1 MSSLSMQPIASV
13 ADQLG
18 IPRDLL
24 EPYGRHIT
32 KIRLDVLER
41 FPERRGKLIL
51 VTGITPTTSGEGK
64 TVNTIGLTQ
73 GLAKL
78 GHRAVAALR
87 EPSLGPIFGQKGGAT
102 GGGRASLEPSAKINL
117 HFTGDFHAIT
127 AANNLL
133 AALIDTHFHFGNAR
147 RLDANDIQWPRAMDM
162 NDRALRRVATG
173 LGGSEAGPARET
185 GFIITAASEIMAILA
200 LSDSRADLRRRLGA
214 IVIGF
219 NYEGK
224 PVTAADL
231 DAVGPMMVLLNEAI
245 LPNLVQTTEGA
256 PAIVHCGPFANIAHG
271 TSSVLAQRIG
281 LHVADYVVNETGFAA
296 DLGAEKFFD
305 LVMPMCGHVPDAAV
319 VIVTLKALR
328 AQGGSPEAAVE
339 QGLPNLERH
348 VANLR
353 HWGVTPV
360 VALNRFPGDTTSDLD
375 RVLAHCRHDGV
386 EAAIAEGYAKGGE
399 GMIDLAGKVVC
410 AAAQSHQGHVRP
422 LYGREQPL
430 EAKITEI
437 ATKVYGAKDVIFK
450 PAARRRLHRFAELG
464 YGSQPVCIAKTQFSF
479 TDDPKVM
486 GAPTGWTLTISDAM
500 LSAGAGFVVPIAG
513 SVMLMPGLGRT
524 SQAHKLDVDDLGN
537 VMGMG

>member
-1 MSSLSMQPIASV
+1 MQPIASV

-78 GHRAVAALR
+78 GHRAVATLR
-87 EPSLGPIFGQKGGAT
+87 EPSLGPIFGQKGGGT

-339 QGLPNLERH
+339 QGLPNLDRH

-375 RVLAHCRHDGV
+375 RVLAHCRRDGV

-437 ATKVYGAKDVIFK
+437 ATKVYGAKEVIFK
-450 PAARRRLHRFAELG
+450 PAAHRRLRRFAELG

-486 GAPTGWTLTISDAM
+486 GAPTDWTLTISDAM